1 MTNVQCNHLMAT
13 IWHLKNKIQFFKL
26 KKCAESKAQ
35 STHCVVQRNSGK
47 YKF

>member
-35 STHCVVQRNSGK
+35 KHTLRSAK
-47 YKF
+47 KFREI